1 MQRCFRSKANYMKF
15 CSDFK
20 FGIKFIHV
28 MTICYVEHQKV
39 FQSKRQK
46 SLGWVFSL
54 KFQKLDARLRL
65 MYNFSFHEL

>member
-1 MQRCFRSKANYMKF
+1 MNIYT
-15 CSDFK
+15 DFK
-20 FGIKFIHV
+20 FGTKFIHV
-28 MTICYVEHQKV
+28 IAIRYVDHQKV

-65 MYNFSFHEL
+65 MYNVSFHEL